1 MRPVRSLTQASER
14 DDPAPLPRARVT
26 DVVATVIDGAAVSR
40 ELRAR
45 LLGELASSRVEPGL
59 ASVMVGDDY
68 TALAY
73 ERRLRRLAEAVG
85 CRYQPEHLPAD
96 AEPAEALAT
105 IGKLNA
111 DPRIS
116 GILVLR
122 PLPPQLSEVALYP
135 TLDPLKDIEAV
146 HPANAGL
153 MARGTPRFVPSTPAS
168 CFWLLDEY
176 FRSTG
181 RDPAT
186 ALRGRTVVIVGRSHN
201 VGKPAVW
208 LALDRGAI
216 VVNCDEF
223 ASEAGRLAEF
233 TRQAD
238 VLIVAAGSAGLVT
251 GDMVKEGVVAIDVGI
266 NPVRDEDG
274 RTRLVGDL
282 DFDSVAARAEAL
294 TPVPGGVGPVTD
306 VWLVRNAVLG
316 AVIQHTA
323 LQIRPWPSL

>member
-1 MRPVRSLTQASER
+1 MGVSRTAGTAR
-14 DDPAPLPRARVT
+14 RAGRR
-26 DVVATVIDGAAVSR
+26 ATTIDGIAVSR
-40 ELRAR
+40 ELRGR
-45 LLGELASSRVEPGL
+45 LLGELDVLRSSDVEPGL

-68 TALAY
+68 TAQAY

-85 CRYQPEHLPAD
+85 CRFQPERLPAD

-111 DPRIS
+111 DPRIT

-122 PLPPQLSEVALYP
+122 PLPAQLSEVALYP
-135 TLDPLKDIEAV
+135 TLDPLKDVEAV

-168 CFWLLDEY
+168 CFWLLDHY
-176 FRSTG
+176 FREAG
-181 RDPAT
+181 RDPKS
-186 ALRGRTVVIVGRSHN
+186 ALRGKTVVIVGRSHN
-201 VGKPAVW
+201 VGKPTVW

-216 VVNCDEF
+216 VVNCDEH

-238 VLIVAAGSAGLVT
+238 VLIVAAGSPGLVT
-251 GDMVKEGVVAIDVGI
+251 GDMVKDGVVAIDVGI
-266 NPVRDEDG
+266 NPVEGDG
-274 RTRLVGDL
+274 GKLHLVGDL
-282 DFDSVAARAEAL
+282 DFDSVARRAEAL

-306 VWLVRNAVLG
+306 VWLLRNAVLG
-316 AVIQHTA
+316 AVLQHTT
-323 LQIRPWPSL
+323 LSIGPWPPA

>member
-1 MRPVRSLTQASER
+1 ME
-14 DDPAPLPRARVT
+14 
-26 DVVATVIDGAAVSR
+26 ATIIDGTAVSR

-45 LLGELASSRVEPGL
+45 LLGELAAVRSSKVEPGL
-59 ASVMVGDDY
+59 ASVVVGDDY
-68 TALAY
+68 AALAY
-73 ERRLRRLAEAVG
+73 ERRLGRLAETVG
-85 CRYQPEHLPAD
+85 CRFQPERLPREAD
-96 AEPAEALAT
+96 PAEALAT

-135 TLDPLKDIEAV
+135 TLDPLKDVEAV
-146 HPANAGL
+146 HPVNAGL
-153 MARGTPRFVPSTPAS
+153 MASGTPRFVPSTPAS
-168 CFWLLDEY
+168 CFWLLDDY
-176 FRSTG
+176 LRRTG
-181 RDPAT
+181 RDPKT
-186 ALRGRTVVIVGRSHN
+186 ALRGKTVVVVGRSHN

-216 VVNCDEF
+216 VVSCDEY

-251 GDMVKEGVVAIDVGI
+251 GDIVKDGVIVIDVGI
-266 NPVRDEDG
+266 NPVEGPGG
-274 RTRLVGDL
+274 RVHLVGDV
-282 DFDSVAARAEAL
+282 DFDSVGQHAEAL

-306 VWLVRNAVLG
+306 VWLVRNAVL
-316 AVIQHTA
+316 AAAMQHTT
-323 LQIRPWPSL
+323 LPVVPWPPL